1 MSAKKI
7 QIGTKPTANINPKQ
21 ADKWVKNRSE
31 SSQAEPM
38 KRLTIDVSADLH
50 RAIKT
55 ACAMNGTKMAE
66 EIRQLLTQKYL
77 QT

>member
-7 QIGTKPTANINPKQ
+7 QIGTKPTANMKREQ
-21 ADKWVKNRSE
+21 ADKWVQSRTE
-31 SSQAEPM
+31 STQAKPM
-38 KRLTIDVSADLH
+38 KRLTIDVSVDLH

-66 EIRQLLTQKYL
+66 EIRQLLIQKYL